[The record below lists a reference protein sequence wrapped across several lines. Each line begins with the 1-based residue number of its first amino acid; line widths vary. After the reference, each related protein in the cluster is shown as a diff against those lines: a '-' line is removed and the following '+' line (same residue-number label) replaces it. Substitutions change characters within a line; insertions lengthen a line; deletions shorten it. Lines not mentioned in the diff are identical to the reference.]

1 MMNWTT
7 VSVSDMLLLDELSK
21 EPCISYLVSRASKV
35 AYLTKYLKGIED
47 IGFIAGGSIRAA
59 FEGTTPRD
67 IDIFFSSAENHMKA
81 IALFEAD
88 KTKKKLYTGKNATA
102 FSHEDGREIQ
112 LIGNVEL
119 GYNDPRGTIAKFD
132 FIVAKV
138 ALAKIDVT
146 QEDQSVKKQ
155 WTLVH
160 HPEFFRDLTEKTL
173 SLSHTNSPLSTFD
186 RVIKYAEYG
195 YKMSSE
201 DKARLL
207 NAARNT
213 KKMFD
218 TDELNRYSWD

>member
-102 FSHEDGREIQ
+102 F
-112 LIGNVEL
+112 LM
-119 GYNDPRGTIAKFD
+119 
-132 FIVAKV
+132 
-138 ALAKIDVT
+138 
-146 QEDQSVKKQ
+146 
-155 WTLVH
+155 
-160 HPEFFRDLTEKTL
+160 KTDARF
-173 SLSHTNSPLSTFD
+173 N
-186 RVIKYAEYG
+186 
-195 YKMSSE
+195 SSE
-201 DKARLL
+201 MLNLDTTTHVVQLPNSTLL
-207 NAARNT
+207 LLKLLLLRW
-213 KKMFD
+213 MF
-218 TDELNRYSWD
+218 NRKTSL